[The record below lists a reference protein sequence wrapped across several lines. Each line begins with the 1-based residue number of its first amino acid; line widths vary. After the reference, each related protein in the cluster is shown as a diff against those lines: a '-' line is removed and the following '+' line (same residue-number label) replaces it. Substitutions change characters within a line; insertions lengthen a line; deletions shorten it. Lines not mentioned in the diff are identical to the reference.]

1 LKSLKD
7 EGGRIVIE
15 GLYDDVKVP
24 TEEDIR
30 LLEEISRED
39 HERSIEELKKHF
51 WGGKPSG
58 KR

>member
-1 LKSLKD
+1 M
-7 EGGRIVIE
+7 IE